1 MEKATR
7 LWALLI
13 FGAFSFLQAHHF
25 SVSLAE
31 MELNSQERKLE
42 VALKLNAY
50 DLERAL
56 KAFYKRPR
64 DLEKE
69 EKNSLELFRYLEK
82 RISFQTSAQKKLP
95 LKWVG
100 HELEKGTIWLYFVVV
115 LPKQSLKEIQ
125 IQNQVLFELESEQ
138 IHLWNFTSAE
148 KKKQTLCF
156 LREKYSQKLALI
168 LPEKSKDKTGSKGKS
183 S

>member
-1 MEKATR
+1 MEKAIH

-13 FGAFSFLQAHHF
+13 LGAFSFLQAHHF

-31 MELNSQERKLE
+31 MELNSQERNLE

-56 KAFYKRPR
+56 KAFYKRPQ

-69 EKNSLELFRYLEK
+69 KKNGLELFHYLEK
-82 RISFQTSAQKKLP
+82 RVSFQTSQKKLP
-95 LKWVG
+95 LKWIG

-115 LPKQSLKEIQ
+115 LPKESFKEIE
-125 IQNQVLFELESEQ
+125 IHNQVLFELGSEQ
-138 IHLWNFTSAE
+138 IHLWNFTSAQ

-168 LPEKSKDKTGSKGKS
+168 LPEKSKDKTDSKGKS